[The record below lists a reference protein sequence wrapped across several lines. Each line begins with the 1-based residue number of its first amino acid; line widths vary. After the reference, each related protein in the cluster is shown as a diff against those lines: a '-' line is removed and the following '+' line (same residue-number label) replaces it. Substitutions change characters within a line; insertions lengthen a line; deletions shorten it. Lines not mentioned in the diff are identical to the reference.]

1 MWGIKMNL
9 IEWIFIIG
17 LAALFM
23 FALLVNLRKRQMMN
37 APTCGHNGVK
47 RYVPEEHAWFCDECY
62 QEWLIDH
69 ARNIT

>member
-1 MWGIKMNL
+1 MQGIKMNL

-17 LAALFM
+17 LAALLL
-23 FALLVNLRKRQMMN
+23 FALLGNLRKRQMMN
-37 APTCGHNGVK
+37 APTCGHSGVK
-47 RYVPEEHAWFCDECY
+47 RWVPEERAWLCDECY